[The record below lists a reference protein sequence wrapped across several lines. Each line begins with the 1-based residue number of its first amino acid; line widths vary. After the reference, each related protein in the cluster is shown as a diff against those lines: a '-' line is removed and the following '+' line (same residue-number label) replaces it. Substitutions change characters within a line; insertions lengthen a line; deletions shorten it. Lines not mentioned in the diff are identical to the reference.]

1 MRNGGHVIAHLAS
14 LAAIVGAWLMAMHY
28 RTASPRSA
36 TWALGWVGGR
46 ALIRAP
52 RDHVVLG
59 AAIIVTGLM
68 MLSLILAGAVDHLM
82 RLTLAGGV
90 SFAAWS
96 LLDRASRDFKL

>member
-1 MRNGGHVIAHLAS
+1 MVWLAHLAS
-14 LAAIVGAWLMAMHY
+14 LAAIGGAWFMAMHY
-28 RTASPRSA
+28 RTASPQSA

-52 RDHVVLG
+52 RDYVVLG

-68 MLSLILAGAVDHLM
+68 ILSLILGSAVDQLM
-82 RLTLAGGV
+82 RLALAGGV

-96 LLDRASRDFKL
+96 LLDRASRNFKP